1 MSARTVKIN
10 SNLSTALSIVST
22 VLNATTQPN
31 RRVVTVHVPQ
41 PRIRVTPV
49 FVTPSISV
57 VDPTAEQFQEFL
69 KFATRWTG
77 RTNLAIRESLRE
89 QGVYFL
95 STRFAARVVVNT
107 MPYFLILSSTSP
119 NNTTPYGWALT
130 GIPAMPHESVDA
142 LWDKN
147 HELLWTAQGRMP
159 YVENDAAD
167 AAFYDYAQKL
177 SKMIGQSVEITDITK
192 I

>member
-1 MSARTVKIN
+1 MTARTVKIN
-10 SNLSTALSIVST
+10 SNLASALNNVGT

-31 RRVVTVHVPQ
+31 RRVVTVNVPQ
-41 PRIRVTPV
+41 PRIRVTPL

-57 VDPTAEQFQEFL
+57 VDPTSEQFEEFL

-77 RTNLAIRESLRE
+77 RTNLAIRESLRS
-89 QGVYFL
+89 QGIYFL
-95 STRFAARVVVNT
+95 SKRFAARVEVNG
-107 MPYFLILSSTSP
+107 MPYFLILSSTS
-119 NNTTPYGWALT
+119 NNNITPYGWVLT
-130 GIPAMPHESVDA
+130 GVPAMSHESIDA